1 MKMYIS
7 ESQMSRLYDLM
18 LEEENEVE
26 LQGGV
31 VDQILNQLKTL
42 EKEYSDKNQEL
53 QNKLLE
59 LKPLYAELNQ
69 KKENLESFKRRFIP
83 KISIAEVLDY
93 TSQKNYFRASIRYY
107 AEGSNRQKITT
118 IHLGKPSDFP
128 LGLDDPRL
136 KELAMRKAIQFLAKR
151 QGQ

>member
-18 LEEENEVE
+18 LEEENEVG
-26 LQGGV
+26 LQGSV

-42 EKEYSDKNQEL
+42 EKEYSDTNQEL
-53 QNKLLE
+53 QNKITE
-59 LKPLYAELNQ
+59 LQPLYTELNQ

-83 KISIAEVLDY
+83 KISIAEVLDQ
-93 TSQKNYFRASIRYY
+93 TAKKNYFRASIRYY
-107 AEGSNRQKITT
+107 VDGSDRQKITS

-128 LGLDDPRL
+128 LGLEDPRL
-136 KELAMRKAIQFLAKR
+136 KELAMRKAIQFLSRR
-151 QGQ
+151 QG